1 MILKYA
7 LCKNTFN
14 MKQRFNEDF
23 CSCKTFKIQTF
34 CIAITMESER
44 DYQTFTPL
52 KSDVLHIH
60 NSIHILGV
68 MNISSK
74 PSLQQTFGIVKTGC
88 REKITLSCKNM
99 LASKP
104 STGK

>member
-23 CSCKTFKIQTF
+23 CSFKTFKIQTF

-44 DYQTFTPL
+44 DY
-52 KSDVLHIH
+52 VLHIH

-104 STGK
+104 SK